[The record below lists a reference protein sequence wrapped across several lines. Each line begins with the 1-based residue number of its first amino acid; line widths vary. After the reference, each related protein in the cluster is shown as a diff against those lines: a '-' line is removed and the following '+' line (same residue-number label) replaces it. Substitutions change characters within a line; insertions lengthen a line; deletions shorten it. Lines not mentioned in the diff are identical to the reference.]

1 MRTFFAIL
9 IATVVLAGLAAV
21 PAQATPAVPAM
32 MSGSH
37 YHSSFDGRRTA
48 CGDRFDQDGY
58 TAASNRLPCD
68 ALVRVSRGARSVV
81 VRVTDRCGRCG
92 IDLSLAAAREI
103 GLHRVGRAPV
113 KIERVD

>member
-1 MRTFFAIL
+1 MRTLFAIVL
-9 IATVVLAGLAAV
+9 ATVTFAGLAAA
-21 PAQATPAVPAM
+21 PAQAAPAAPAVL
-32 MSGSH
+32 SGSH
-37 YHSSFDGRRTA
+37 YHNSFDGRRTA
-48 CGDRFDQDGY
+48 CGDRFDQDEY

-68 ALVRVSRGARSVV
+68 SLVRVSRGERSVV

-113 KIERVD
+113 KVERVD